1 MQKIEPIYSAK
12 KGNGK
17 LLKQFTRRLNK
28 VGFNCNEKKDYVF
41 ISLFLYFLVL
51 PYLSLLKKHVILLSF
66 ILFISFANAQQIIP
80 IQVKMKGGG
89 FSLDST
95 SFSIVQTIDQRK
107 NQEGIGTVYGG
118 ILNMGF
124 PAIVKKGVED
134 AYGRFFYKG
143 LKNTVKGEKQLVIS
157 FKDLVYTHD
166 DLEAKKDKKIRL
178 EIEIDYY
185 ENNSGKLIFLF
196 TDKNSTI
203 INSKYNQKQLSNYSY
218 TFFKSSLKKVD
229 LFLTSEKY
237 KQKVTPKPQTFSVEN
252 NSSDSLN
259 NTKIIQSNKPKDQLS
274 SLDSLPEQ
282 FTRPKNHHLITFEKF
297 EGSNTSGFRFRYTG
311 FAREWDDFTWKPALS
326 IDIEGFRLNKD
337 VGNFNIYYS
346 YFALGIGAI
355 KPLNN
360 YFFLDLNAK
369 IAIGNEIIDGG
380 LFVEQERNTMF
391 GILLTQRIHFMV
403 GKGAGLV
410 LTGGIYQNL
419 FSGAQYLS
427 GDVGVLFG
435 GGIKF

>member
-1 MQKIEPIYSAK
+1 M
-12 KGNGK
+12 
-17 LLKQFTRRLNK
+17 K
-28 VGFNCNEKKDYVF
+28 VG
-41 ISLFLYFLVL
+41 
-51 PYLSLLKKHVILLSF
+51 
-66 ILFISFANAQQIIP
+66 
-80 IQVKMKGGG
+80 G
-89 FSLDST
+89 FGIDST
-95 SFSIVQTIDQRK
+95 SFRIVQTIDQRK

-157 FKDLVYTHD
+157 FRDLVYTHD
-166 DLEAKKDKKIRL
+166 NLQAKKDKKIRL

-185 ENNSGKLIFLF
+185 ENNSGKLNFLF

-203 INSKYNQKQLSNYSY
+203 IDSKYNQKQLSNYSY
-218 TFFKSSLKKVD
+218 TFFKSSLKKVEQFITAD
-229 LFLTSEKY
+229 KY
-237 KQKVTPKPQTFSVEN
+237 KQKVLIKPQTFLAN
-252 NSSDSLN
+252 NNGNDSLEN
-259 NTKIIQSNKPKDQLS
+259 IEIVQSNSPKDKLS

-297 EGSNTSGFRFRYTG
+297 EGSNTSGFRLRYTG
-311 FAREWDDFTWKPALS
+311 FARDWDDFDWKPALS
-326 IDIEGFRLNKD
+326 VDIEGFTLNKD
-337 VGNFNIYYS
+337 VGNFNLYYS

-369 IAIGNEIIDGG
+369 IAIGNEIIDKG
-380 LFVEQERNTMF
+380 LFAEQERNTMF
-391 GILLTQRIHFMV
+391 GILLNQRIHLMV

-427 GDVGVLFG
+427 GDIDVLFG